1 MAATATLEDFDIDLE
16 IEIEVAPDDSTR
28 ITRQFSELCS
38 IAASDWI
45 CKNC

>member
-1 MAATATLEDFDIDLE
+1 MPQTMTLEDFDIDLE
-16 IEIEVAPDDSTR
+16 IELEIAPESTR
-28 ITRQFSELCS
+28 VTGQFSELCS